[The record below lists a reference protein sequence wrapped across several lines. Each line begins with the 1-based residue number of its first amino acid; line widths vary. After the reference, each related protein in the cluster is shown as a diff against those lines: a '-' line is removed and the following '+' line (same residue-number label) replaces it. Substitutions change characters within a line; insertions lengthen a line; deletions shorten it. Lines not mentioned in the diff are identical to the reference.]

1 MRDGALICSWERRG
15 WVGGWV
21 GCGWEGNGEQLS
33 PPGLCFS
40 DGTVSLEARGIQI
53 RSSG

>member
-1 MRDGALICSWERRG
+1 MGRCSAPGSVVGG

-40 DGTVSLEARGIQI
+40 DGTVSLEARGIQTP
-53 RSSG
+53 SSG